1 MKEKVILFGR
11 GMVYQRK
18 KASLYSRYEVCVILD
33 NAVNPGESVYLDQES
48 GEGIPVNA
56 EGCRQ
61 AETKV
66 AVVNPA
72 EIVRYHD
79 MPVILLSYALGD
91 MYRQLRE

>member
-18 KASLYSRYEVCVILD
+18 KESLYEVCVILD

-56 EGCRQ
+56 QGCRQ

-72 EIVRYHD
+72 EIVRYPD
-79 MPVILLSYALGD
+79 MPVILLSYAL
-91 MYRQLRE
+91 